1 MSRKDPAAGRFAAI
15 QITRLVGV
23 ACVALGITIATDRL
37 LPGLPGWVG
46 YILIANGLLDVF
58 VIPPI
63 LIRKWRTP
71 K

>member
-1 MSRKDPAAGRFAAI
+1 MSEKDPAAARFAAI
-15 QITRLVGV
+15 QLTRLTGV
-23 ACVALGITIATDRL
+23 ACVVLGIVIATDRI
-37 LPGLPGWVG
+37 LPGLPDWVG
-46 YILIANGLLDVF
+46 YILIANGLVDVF